1 MLFVNLKS
9 SINHNSIVGTISP
22 HYLNNNLNNNIM
34 KRFKSIKELDAYMQ
48 SRNYNH
54 INSVY
59 NENGEEYVREYEH
72 KNGLCSL
79 DYTKV
84 FGAWQNCF

>member
-48 SRNYNH
+48 SRNYHH
-54 INSVY
+54 INSMY
-59 NENGEEYVREYEH
+59 NDNKEEYVREYEH

-79 DYTKV
+79 NYTKV

>member
-1 MLFVNLKS
+1 MTYHFYNYLKL
-9 SINHNSIVGTISP
+9 IQTV
-22 HYLNNNLNNNIM
+22 NNN
-34 KRFKSIKELDAYMQ
+34 YH
-48 SRNYNH
+48 H

-79 DYTKV
+79 NYTKV

>member
-1 MLFVNLKS
+1 
-9 SINHNSIVGTISP
+9 
-22 HYLNNNLNNNIM
+22 M

-48 SRNYNH
+48 SRNYHH

-59 NENGEEYVREYEH
+59 NNNKEEYVRKYEH
-72 KNGLCSL
+72 RNGLCSL
-79 DYTKV
+79 NYTKV

>member
-1 MLFVNLKS
+1 MQKLLLL
-9 SINHNSIVGTISP
+9 ITIEFAGS
-22 HYLNNNLNNNIM
+22 LERQAIFINNLNNNIM
-34 KRFKSIKELDAYMQ
+34 KRFKSVKELDAYMQ
-48 SRNYNH
+48 SRNYHH

-79 DYTKV
+79 DYAKV

>member
-1 MLFVNLKS
+1 
-9 SINHNSIVGTISP
+9 
-22 HYLNNNLNNNIM
+22 M

-48 SRNYNH
+48 SRNYRH

-59 NENGEEYVREYEH
+59 NDNKEEYVREYEH
-72 KNGLCSL
+72 RNGLCL
-79 DYTKV
+79 LNYTKV

>member
-34 KRFKSIKELDAYMQ
+34 KRFKSVKELDTYMQ
-48 SRNYNH
+48 SRNYHH

>member
-1 MLFVNLKS
+1 
-9 SINHNSIVGTISP
+9 
-22 HYLNNNLNNNIM
+22 M
-34 KRFKSIKELDAYMQ
+34 KRFKSVKELDAYMQ
-48 SRNYNH
+48 SRNYHH

-79 DYTKV
+79 DYAKV